1 MVNYDRKKRFDA
13 FVRDHRVMAIRL
25 AWRLLGRH
33 HAMAE
38 DIAHRAFVKAW
49 DKLDGFREEAK
60 IKTWFHRILVNEV
73 RSYLRWVSVRE
84 KARWF
89 FTREAPTTPNLG
101 DPGLSKRIM
110 SAVATLSD
118 VQREV
123 FTLIYLEGLS
133 IREVA
138 SVTGRAEGTI
148 KTHSFRALQK
158 LRAELQD
165 LQAAH

>member
-1 MVNYDRKKRFDA
+1 MKTYDRKERFDA
-13 FVRDHRVMAIRL
+13 FVRDHRLMAIRL

-33 HAMAE
+33 HSVAE
-38 DIAHRAFVKAW
+38 DIAHKAFVKAW

-60 IKTWFHRILVNEV
+60 LKTWFHRILVNEV

-84 KARWF
+84 RARWLF
-89 FTREAPTTPNLG
+89 KRETGAMPNVR
-101 DPGLSKRIM
+101 DPGLNQRIL
-110 SAVATLSD
+110 SAIATLSD

-123 FTLIYLEGLS
+123 FTLTYLEGLS

-148 KTHSFRALQK
+148 KSHSFRALQK
-158 LRAELQD
+158 LRDELQD
-165 LQAAH
+165 LKDAH